1 MAPSAA
7 GPWRGW
13 ENSRPSVSSVSERR
27 THYIQGRMERGK
39 GRESEGLRGFETVC
53 FLCVGW
59 MRKKKEVKKR

>member
-1 MAPSAA
+1 
-7 GPWRGW
+7 
-13 ENSRPSVSSVSERR
+13 
-27 THYIQGRMERGK
+27 MERGK